1 MRFPLPR
8 RIRARG
14 LRIRPSSEGMARQEA
29 QANMVRALMRE
40 RVGASRRATCA
51 QAAKRQR
58 MLICGNLSAAGPR
71 FHPRCRFPSLD
82 RRPAVGIGSR
92 VVSQLLAGTLGDPG
106 RSPGAARVPG
116 CEPGPQDA
124 APPVRLTTPH
134 ESTPQWTRWMQDR
147 GCAKRGISFN
157 FMFAPSRT
165 VLANLRGKLDR
176 QAAPQARS

>member
-1 MRFPLPR
+1 
-8 RIRARG
+8 
-14 LRIRPSSEGMARQEA
+14 MARQEA

-58 MLICGNLSAAGPR
+58 MLICGNLFGCRAALSPYV
-71 FHPRCRFPSLD
+71 PRFPSLD

-124 APPVRLTTPH
+124 APPIRLTTPH